1 MVHVTCD
8 LCGKEIRPAHEQ
20 QYIVKIEIYA
30 VHDPDQLLDT
40 DLDEDNLEA
49 VSQLLC
55 GDDAEAELA
64 PQRQTLRYD
73 LCADCRGKFVKNPL
87 QIDAP
92 PAALP
97 QLHCNFSQ
105 N

>member
-8 LCGKEIRPAHEQ
+8 LCGKELHSAHDPK
-20 QYIVKIEIYA
+20 YVVKIEIYA
-30 VHDPDQLLDT
+30 AHDPDQLVEA

-55 GDDAEAELA
+55 DGDEPALSPD
-64 PQRQTLRYD
+64 RQTLRYD
-73 LCADCRGKFVKNPL
+73 LCSACRVKFVQNPL
-87 QIDAP
+87 QAE
-92 PAALP
+92 PATSALP
-97 QLHCNFSQ
+97 QLHCHFSQ

>member
-8 LCGKEIRPAHEQ
+8 LCGKEMHPAHGP
-20 QYIVKIEIYA
+20 QYVVKIEIYA
-30 VHDPDQLLDT
+30 AHDPEQLVDA

-49 VSQLLC
+49 VSELLC
-55 GDDAEAELA
+55 SADEEPVLTPA
-64 PQRQTLRYD
+64 RQTLRYD
-73 LCADCRGKFVKNPL
+73 LCSECRGKFVKNPL
-87 QIDAP
+87 QADGP
-92 PAALP
+92 SGVLP